1 MNYQQAIA
9 DATKQIRCRS
19 AAAAAVTTAEIT
31 GSGFFSCFPAVVD
44 AAATTVLAYST
55 TEAAVAARTTTA
67 AVTGSGFFSCF
78 PAVVVTA
85 DIATT
90 TADAANVLIP
100 EGPSIRALSH
110 CNNGY

>member
-19 AAAAAVTTAEIT
+19 AAAAAVTTAEI
-31 GSGFFSCFPAVVD
+31 
-44 AAATTVLAYST
+44 
-55 TEAAVAARTTTA
+55 
-67 AVTGSGFFSCF
+67 TGSGFFSCF